1 MKVSYH
7 AANFRLTHDFARLH
21 HQSLKWLYDEESPP
35 NVNHDPTKFGGHRHC
50 SSGEI
55 IVLVCHVILQGDVIK
70 VSFDFIGRDHQSE
83 LTPPTF
89 GNYSHSGSGVTMIL
103 VFHVIS

>member
-1 MKVSYH
+1 MTLWWGV
-7 AANFRLTHDFARLH
+7 
-21 HQSLKWLYDEESPP
+21 PP
-35 NVNHDPTKFGGHRHC
+35 NLNHDPTKFGGHRHC

-83 LTPPTF
+83 LTPPPRL
-89 GNYSHSGSGVTMIL
+89 VTIATL
-103 VFHVIS
+103 VVELQWF